1 LATSSLIILVP
12 NEVPFEVALGRD
24 EINVGRA
31 EANVLPLRD
40 MNVSRHHFQ
49 IQRRGEHWLLS
60 DLKSRNGTL
69 VNGVAVLTK
78 VLAEGDR
85 IQVGN
90 SQLTFRSTAT
100 ARAIPLEQAPRT
112 VGAPQPTQPASQQ
125 GAPPASPPGSGPMK
139 TQPPPQ
145 AQGQTQPASPGAPP
159 SGPQTRRPLRAPP
172 VRPPP
177 VAPPTLPFSRSR
189 VAGGPPNLGG
199 MFGLSPAPQ
208 PGSVPP
214 KTKGDTRKAE
224 RPKGSSR
231 LSLSK
236 EELEAGQSEAGQG
249 EGETPPVQDERW
261 RKLAEVA
268 CAINMVHDLEQLLE
282 ETLDAVLALVPAKS
296 AFLVLI
302 EDGELVVRANRN
314 APDVDFT
321 SEGHR
326 LSRQVCHEAI
336 QQKRPVLTQD
346 ATSDDQ
352 LGQYLSVVNLKLR
365 SILCVP
371 FSFQEEVLGVVYL
384 DEPGGDPFA
393 DQGAEVELVG
403 AFGDLAGIALANA
416 RMLIETRER
425 ERMAQ
430 ELAIASRIQEGL
442 LPTMP
447 PTPTGLELAGR
458 TVAARGVGGDIY
470 DYFTRDEPTS
480 DVLISIGDVA
490 GKGVGAGLVMASVR
504 ALLHAY
510 GEVYERTDDLL
521 RHLNAVLSRDLQ
533 PGIFVSFLLI
543 RYDPATGR
551 MHYTGAGH
559 EHLVVY
565 RPSTGETEMVR
576 AGGVVLGLVE
586 DLGERIKEETLT
598 LLPGDVVCLYTDGA
612 TEAPDAEGE
621 EFGLERLAEAVREGP
636 LDPAAIVERV
646 MNAVQAFENAP
657 ESHDDLTVVAL
668 RKT

>member
-1 LATSSLIILVP
+1 MATSSLIVLVP

-49 IQRRGEHWLLS
+49 IERRGDHWLLS

-69 VNGVAVLTK
+69 VNGVAVMTK
-78 VLAEGDR
+78 VLTEGDR

-90 SQLTFRSTAT
+90 SQLTFRLEAT
-100 ARAIPLEQAPRT
+100 ARAISLDQAPRT
-112 VGAPQPTQPASQQ
+112 IAATQPGQ
-125 GAPPASPPGSGPMK
+125 PPAQPGSGPMK
-139 TQPPPQ
+139 TQPRQAPTQNQPSPAPLGGSPPVK
-145 AQGQTQPASPGAPP
+145 PPG
-159 SGPQTRRPLRAPP
+159 GPQTGRPLRAPA

-177 VAPPTLPFSRSR
+177 AAPPTLPFTRSR
-189 VAGGPPNLGG
+189 VAAGPPNLGGG
-199 MFGLSPAPQ
+199 MFGLSPAPP
-208 PGSVPP
+208 PGSAPP
-214 KTKGDTRKAE
+214 TKGDTRKSVP
-224 RPKGSSR
+224 RPKSSER
-231 LSLSK
+231 LALSK
-236 EELEAGQSEAGQG
+236 QDLEGGD
-249 EGETPPVQDERW
+249 PPVQDERW

-282 ETLDAVLALVPAKS
+282 ETLDAVLSLVPAKS

-302 EDGELVVRANRN
+302 EEGELVVRANRN
-314 APDVDFT
+314 APDVDFS

-346 ATSDDQ
+346 ATSDNQ

-430 ELAIASRIQEGL
+430 ELAIASRIQQGL
-442 LPTMP
+442 LPGKP
-447 PTPTGLELAGR
+447 PTPNGLELAGR

-470 DYFTRDEPTS
+470 DYFTREVPTT

-510 GEVYERTDDLL
+510 GEVYERTDVLL

-565 RPSTGETEMVR
+565 RPSTGQTEMVR

-621 EFGLERLAEAVREGP
+621 EFGLERLADAVRDGP

>member
-1 LATSSLIILVP
+1 MLVP
-12 NEVPFEVALGRD
+12 NEVPYEVSLGRD
-24 EINVGRA
+24 EISVGRA

-40 MNVSRHHFQ
+40 MNVSRHHFA
-49 IQRRGEHWLLS
+49 IERRGDHWLLR

-69 VNGVAVLTK
+69 VNGVTVMTK

-85 IQVGN
+85 IQIGN
-90 SQLTFRSTAT
+90 SQLTYRLEGTS
-100 ARAIPLEQAPRT
+100 RAIPLEQAPRT
-112 VGAPQPTQPASQQ
+112 LGA
-125 GAPPASPPGSGPMK
+125 APPAGAPGGPPASGPPGSGPMQTQRASGPPGSGPMETQSRQAPTQNQPAPAGLPPP
-139 TQPPPQ
+139 TQPGGPATGRPAP
-145 AQGQTQPASPGAPP
+145 AQ
-159 SGPQTRRPLRAPP
+159 R
-172 VRPPP
+172 V
-177 VAPPTLPFSRSR
+177 VAPPTLPFSRAR
-189 VAGGPPNLGG
+189 VAAPNLGG
-199 MFGLSPAPQ
+199 MFGLSPAPP
-208 PGSVPP
+208 PGATP
-214 KTKGDTRKAE
+214 KKAKGDTRSAQPRPRSERLAPPPKDDQGKAE
-224 RPKGSSR
+224 
-231 LSLSK
+231 
-236 EELEAGQSEAGQG
+236 
-249 EGETPPVQDERW
+249 PVHDERW

-282 ETLDAVLALVPAKS
+282 TTLDAVLSLVPAKS

-302 EDGELVVRANRN
+302 EDGNLVVRANRN
-314 APDVDFT
+314 APDVDFS

-336 QQKRPVLTQD
+336 EQKRPVLTQD

-352 LGQYLSVVNLKLR
+352 MGQYLSVVNLKLR

-393 DQGAEVELVG
+393 DHGAEVELVG

-430 ELAIASRIQEGL
+430 ELAIASRIQNRL
-442 LPTMP
+442 LPQAP
-447 PTPTGLELAGR
+447 PTPSGLELAGR

-470 DYFTRDEPTS
+470 DYYEREEPTQ

-510 GEVYERTDDLL
+510 GEVYERTDELL
-521 RHLNAVLSRDLQ
+521 RHLNAVLAGDLE

-543 RYDPATGR
+543 RYDPVTGR

-612 TEAPDAEGE
+612 TEAPNAEGE
-621 EFGLERLAEAVREGP
+621 EFGLERLADAVRDGP
-636 LDPAAIVERV
+636 LDPASVVERV
-646 MNAVQAFENAP
+646 MTAVQAFENAP

>member
-1 LATSSLIILVP
+1 MATSSLIVLVP
-12 NEVPFEVALGRD
+12 NEVPFEVALGRS

-49 IQRRGEHWLLS
+49 IERRGDHWLLQ

-69 VNGVAVLTK
+69 VNGVAVMTK
-78 VLAEGDR
+78 VLTEGDR

-90 SQLTFRSTAT
+90 SQLTFRQEAT

-112 VGAPQPTQPASQQ
+112 VGAPQPSPPGQQPAQ
-125 GAPPASPPGSGPMK
+125 PPGSGPMQR
-139 TQPPPQ
+139 QPP
-145 AQGQTQPASPGAPP
+145 TQSGPAPSGVAPPVKPP
-159 SGPQTRRPLRAPP
+159 SGPQTRRPLSAPA

-177 VAPPTLPFSRSR
+177 AAPPTVPFSRAR

-199 MFGLSPAPQ
+199 VFGLSPAPP

-214 KTKGDTRKAE
+214 KQHKDTRKAE
-224 RPKGSSR
+224 RPSRSSSR
-231 LSLSK
+231 LALSK
-236 EELEAGQSEAGQG
+236 EDLASG
-249 EGETPPVQDERW
+249 EESPPVQDERW

-302 EDGELVVRANRN
+302 EEGELVVRANRN
-314 APDVDFT
+314 APDVDFS

-336 QQKRPVLTQD
+336 EQKRPVLTQD

-416 RMLIETRER
+416 RMLQETRER

-430 ELAIASRIQEGL
+430 ELAIASRIQQGL
-442 LPTMP
+442 LPTAP

-510 GEVYERTDDLL
+510 GEVYERTDELL

-559 EHLVVY
+559 EHLVVH

-612 TEAPDAEGE
+612 TEAPNAEGE
-621 EFGLERLAEAVREGP
+621 EFGLERVAEAVRAGP

-646 MNAVQAFENAP
+646 MTAVQAFENAP

>member
-1 LATSSLIILVP
+1 
-12 NEVPFEVALGRD
+12 
-24 EINVGRA
+24 
-31 EANVLPLRD
+31 
-40 MNVSRHHFQ
+40 
-49 IQRRGEHWLLS
+49 
-60 DLKSRNGTL
+60 
-69 VNGVAVLTK
+69 
-78 VLAEGDR
+78 
-85 IQVGN
+85 
-90 SQLTFRSTAT
+90 
-100 ARAIPLEQAPRT
+100 
-112 VGAPQPTQPASQQ
+112 
-125 GAPPASPPGSGPMK
+125 
-139 TQPPPQ
+139 
-145 AQGQTQPASPGAPP
+145 
-159 SGPQTRRPLRAPP
+159 
-172 VRPPP
+172 
-177 VAPPTLPFSRSR
+177 
-189 VAGGPPNLGG
+189 
-199 MFGLSPAPQ
+199 MFGLSPAPP
-208 PGSVPP
+208 PGASPP
-214 KTKGDTRKAE
+214 ATKGDTRTAA
-224 RPKGSSR
+224 RPKSSER
-231 LSLSK
+231 RVFSK
-236 EELEAGQSEAGQG
+236 QDLAGT
-249 EGETPPVQDERW
+249 EGAPPVQDERW

-282 ETLDAVLALVPAKS
+282 ETLDAVLSLVPAKS

-314 APDVDFT
+314 APDVDFS

-430 ELAIASRIQEGL
+430 ELAIASRIQQGL
-442 LPTMP
+442 LPSEP
-447 PTPTGLELAGR
+447 PTPKGLELAGR
-458 TVAARGVGGDIY
+458 TVAARGVGGDIF
-470 DYFTRDEPTS
+470 DYFTREVPTA

-510 GEVYERTDDLL
+510 GEVYERTDVLL

-559 EHLVVY
+559 EHLIVY
-565 RPSTGETEMVR
+565 RPSTGQTEMVR

-612 TEAPDAEGE
+612 TEAPDAAGE
-621 EFGLERLAEAVREGP
+621 EFGLERLADAVRDGP
-636 LDPAAIVERV
+636 LDPASIVERV
-646 MNAVQAFENAP
+646 MSAVQAFENAP
-657 ESHDDLTVVAL
+657 ESHDDLTVLAI